1 MYRDGYGYR
10 KMYVRKSDVGAV
22 SDSIQEAKK
31 TLDRE
36 YRNTLKLINQF
47 HNYEIIQERIWKEL
61 EMNPE
66 KYTQRAVI
74 LRLNQF
80 ALKN

>member
-1 MYRDGYGYR
+1 
-10 KMYVRKSDVGAV
+10 MYVRKSDVGAV

>member
-1 MYRDGYGYR
+1 
-10 KMYVRKSDVGAV
+10 MYVRKSDVGAV

-74 LRLNQF
+74 VILNQF